1 MRKLISGLFMSVDG
15 VVQSPDKW
23 QFDVFDED
31 MGKAM
36 TAHLAAEDTLLLGRK
51 TYEEWSDYWPA
62 SPADDPYGQHINGV
76 TKYVIS
82 DTLENVA
89 WGDYG
94 NVSLVRGADL
104 AATVGQL
111 KRQPGQNIGVAGS
124 ITLVRSLLDA
134 DLLDELVLMIHPVI
148 AGRGKKLFEDG
159 DDLKRLNLV
168 SHSVT
173 GSGVVFL
180 TYQPRSAE

>member
-1 MRKLISGLFMSVDG
+1 MRKLRSGLFISLDG
-15 VVQSPDKW
+15 VVQSPEKW

-36 TAHLAAEDTLLLGRK
+36 AAHLAAEDTLLLGRK

-111 KRQPGQNIGVAGS
+111 KQQPGQNIGVAGS
-124 ITLVRSLLDA
+124 VTLVRSLLKA
-134 DLLDELVLMIHPVI
+134 RLLDELILMIHPVI
-148 AGRGKKLFEDG
+148 VGYGQRLFQEG
-159 DDLKRLNLV
+159 DDLRRLTLTDRMI
-168 SHSVT
+168 T
-173 GSGVVFL
+173 GSGVAFL
-180 TYQPRSAE
+180 TYQPR